1 MPDAETARRRFMKI
15 SDVVSETSLSR
26 ATIYRL
32 IAKGNFPTP
41 VKVSSQRVAW
51 PESAVHAWMNQQVH
65 STPS

>member
-1 MPDAETARRRFMKI
+1 LLEGALMPDAETARRRFMKI

-41 VKVSSQRVAW
+41 SR
-51 PESAVHAWMNQQVH
+51 SAPSASHGPNQ
-65 STPS
+65 PCMPG